1 MLECGCPSVN
11 DLVQNKFR
19 SIIHLLSHHLLAQ
32 SHRQKHQMNV
42 QDLLKVNKKNNKTEQ
57 SQWRHSCVLTL
68 NSKHISLDALV
79 CLVFLLL
86 NLNS

>member
-1 MLECGCPSVN
+1 MLVCRRASAN

-42 QDLLKVNKKNNKTEQ
+42 QDLLKINNKKTQNKVNDVILV
-57 SQWRHSCVLTL
+57 SLRLTL
-68 NSKHISLDALV
+68 NTFHMIL
-79 CLVFLLL
+79 
-86 NLNS
+86 